1 MDDDRRPTTYLSRS
15 VRFNAAHRYY
25 RPEWSEERN
34 REVFGPCANTHG
46 HGHNYVLEA
55 MVAGEPDPQ
64 TGFCVDLAQLDRI
77 LAEEVVQPLD
87 HQHLNHA
94 VPEFREGRKIPST
107 ENLVL
112 HLWGRIAP
120 RVRGARLVR
129 LRLREDVDLFVD
141 CYGPGAAPAAENRP
155 RLV

>member
-1 MDDDRRPTTYLSRS
+1 MITYLSRT

-25 RPEWSEERN
+25 RPEWTEERN
-34 REVFGPCANTHG
+34 REVFGPCANPHG

-64 TGFCVDLAQLDRI
+64 TGFCVDLGALDRI
-77 LAEEVVQPLD
+77 LEEEVVRPLD

-94 VPEFREGRKIPST
+94 VPEFREGGRIPST
-107 ENLVL
+107 ENLL
-112 HLWGRIAP
+112 IYLWGRIAP
-120 RVRGARLVR
+120 RIGGGATLVR

-141 CYGPGAAPAAENRP
+141 FYGPSGGVDRKAHP
-155 RLV
+155 RFV